1 MEKLMISLKDAVRQL
16 KPKNQPKLNNTGRIL
31 RLVPLSERVD
41 TTATA
46 AITELFP
53 ALAFNNKF
61 KPSNIE
67 DFKKFLYKLG
77 DLKKNAKKTFVTDSN
92 RLAGI
97 KIIEKL
103 AILPESLVKT
113 KLQNAIGITRFLYDL
128 HSSKPIQ
135 QVVWGYREKPKGVPN
150 NHAGDIFVYY
160 RNKNILG
167 ISLKAGTA
175 SSKEPLLNSYVL
187 TQYKAIK
194 RENDVKK
201 LEDALWTSVYSKIP
215 GVSDVAK
222 KDNYMSKSNK
232 NEIRQ
237 LYLDYFLENQK
248 QADELYVEMLKI
260 SRQHF
265 CKAVNSLSLQEFK
278 DWLMV
283 HFNLQKKKEKVPL
296 ILVKAV
302 GDKAEQ
308 KGDSLAEILPLID
321 DFKAYLNTSS
331 VQEWLI
337 DVFTPDEKKTMKMTI
352 RSDSGVRAGK
362 RVSQLGKLGKFTM
375 LKLQYSGLK

>member
-1 MEKLMISLKDAVRQL
+1 MGRLQNAVQQL
-16 KPKNQPKLNNTGRIL
+16 KPKNQPTLDNADRALG
-31 RLVPLSERVD
+31 LVPLSERVD

-77 DLKKNAKKTFVTDSN
+77 DLKKNARKTFVTDSN

-201 LEDALWTSVYSKIP
+201 LEDGLWTSVYSKIP
-215 GVSDVAK
+215 GVSDVANK
-222 KDNYMSKSNK
+222 NNYMSNK

-248 QADELYVEMLKI
+248 QADELYAEMLKI
-260 SRQHF
+260 SRQQF

-278 DWLMV
+278 EWLMV
-283 HFNLQKKKEKVPL
+283 HFNLQNKKEKVPL

-302 GDKAEQ
+302 GSTAEQ

-362 RVSQLGKLGKFTM
+362 KVSQLGRLGKFTM

>member
-1 MEKLMISLKDAVRQL
+1 MGVLMLKYNDFRDNL
-16 KPKNQPKLNNTGRIL
+16 
-31 RLVPLSERVD
+31 LSEARVD

-61 KPSNIE
+61 KPSNNE

-77 DLKKNAKKTFVTDSN
+77 DLKKNAKKTFVIDSN

-97 KIIEKL
+97 KFIDKI
-103 AILPESLVKT
+103 AVLPETLVRT
-113 KLQNAIGITRFLYDL
+113 KIQNAIGITRFLYDM
-128 HSSKPIQ
+128 HGSKPIKN
-135 QVVWGYREKPKGVPN
+135 VVWGYREKPKGVPG

-160 RNKNILG
+160 RNGNILG

-175 SSKEPLLNSYVL
+175 KSAEPLLNSYLL

-194 RENDVKK
+194 KEGDVKK
-201 LEDALWTSVYSKIP
+201 LENNLWTGVYSKIP
-215 GVSDVAK
+215 GVSEIATK
-222 KDNYMSKSNK
+222 SNYMTKK
-232 NEIRQ
+232 NDIRQ
-237 LYLDYFLENQK
+237 LYLDYFLDNQK
-248 QADELYVEMLKI
+248 QADELYVEMLKLC
-260 SRQHF
+260 RQQF
-265 CKAVNSLSLQEFK
+265 CKSVNSLSLDEFK
-278 DWLMV
+278 EWLSV

-302 GDKAEQ
+302 GNKAEQ
-308 KGDSLAEILPLID
+308 KGDSLAQILPLID
-321 DFKAYLNTSS
+321 KFHAYLNKSS

-352 RSDSGVRAGK
+352 RSDSGVRK
-362 RVSQLGKLGKFTM
+362 DKKISQLGRLAKFTM
-375 LKLQYSGLK
+375 LKLQYSGAK

>member
-1 MEKLMISLKDAVRQL
+1 MSRLQNAVQQL
-16 KPKNQPKLNNTGRIL
+16 KPKNQPILDNADRVL
-31 RLVPLSERVD
+31 RLLPLSERVD

-77 DLKKNAKKTFVTDSN
+77 DLKKNVTKTFVTDSN

-215 GVSDVAK
+215 GVSDVANK
-222 KDNYMSKSNK
+222 NNYMSNK

-248 QADELYVEMLKI
+248 QADELYAEMLKI
-260 SRQHF
+260 SRQQF
-265 CKAVNSLSLQEFK
+265 CKSVNSLSLEEFK
-278 DWLMV
+278 EWLMV

-302 GDKAEQ
+302 GSTAEQ
-308 KGDSLAEILPLID
+308 KGDSLAQILPLID

-337 DVFTPDEKKTMKMTI
+337 DVFTPDEKKTMRMAI
-352 RSDSGVRAGK
+352 RSDSGDRAGK
-362 RVSQLGKLGKFTM
+362 KVSQLGRLGKFTM
-375 LKLQYSGLK
+375 LKLQYSGIK